1 MTTHLSNTS
10 PSKSQLSK
18 SRGWLPLPWLSLL
31 LALTWLALSQSI
43 AMFHLLAAV
52 LIAIVIPLLIRPLL
66 PEVAN
71 RLRPLLAFKLMLV
84 VIYDII
90 MSNIT
95 VAKIVLG
102 PMDRPQPMWLDVPLA
117 CCDETVNS
125 LFAMIIT
132 MTPGTV
138 SSTINETRRV
148 IVVHALDCDDPIGAI
163 EGMKQRYETALMAML
178 MIEPDVLPDQS
189 PNPLE
194 TELQP

>member
-1 MTTHLSNTS
+1 MTTNIRSSLSLSSSS
-10 PSKSQLSK
+10 PSN
-18 SRGWLPLPWLSLL
+18 GWLPFPWLSLV
-31 LALTWLALSQSI
+31 LALTWLALSHSI
-43 AMFHLLAAV
+43 AVFHLLAAA

-71 RLRPLLAFKLMLV
+71 RIRPLLAFKLILI

-90 MSNIT
+90 MSNIA

-102 PMDRPQPMWLDVPLA
+102 PMDRPQPMWLDIPLA
-117 CCDETVNS
+117 CRDETVNS

-138 SSTINETRRV
+138 SSTIDETRRV

-163 EGMKQRYETALMAML
+163 EGMKQRYEAALMAML
-178 MIEPDVLPDQS
+178 MIEPDTLPDQS
-189 PNPLE
+189 GDQ
-194 TELQP
+194 TESSV